1 MGRTAGGGGVAGCKL
16 AFALVSC
23 CVGCSVDDVIGNRV
37 TASSSMDSGVADAG
51 SNDPTCAGT
60 LFCSSFAQG
69 LAGFDT
75 VQNGGVLAV
84 ASPGF
89 ADSAALHPEI
99 GEGSGTAY
107 IHTALNQSGIGEL
120 YLRGYVR
127 VAADAVID
135 DVAIF
140 FLGPAG
146 GFAGVNV
153 DLRSDDRFEL
163 FLPENGVSLI
173 SEPNAFVRDTWH
185 CLQLQ
190 LTVDDLEGSA
200 TLRVD
205 GQAVAS
211 QASLDTH
218 PGEDYDLFTVGI
230 EWSMADQGPI
240 DLLIDD
246 VVLSQSPV
254 ECL

>member
-1 MGRTAGGGGVAGCKL
+1 MGRRAGGNDVGGFKL
-16 AFALVSC
+16 AFALVGC
-23 CVGCSVDDVIGNRV
+23 CIACSVEDVVGNRV
-37 TASSSMDSGVADAG
+37 TSTSSVDSGAADAG
-51 SNDPTCAGT
+51 AVAPGCAGT
-60 LFCSSFAQG
+60 LFCSSFVGG

-89 ADSAALHPEI
+89 DDTAALHPEI

-107 IHTALNQSGIGEL
+107 IHTALNQPGIGEL

-146 GFAGVNV
+146 GFAGINV

-200 TLRVD
+200 TLRID
-205 GQAVAS
+205 GQEVAS
-211 QASLDTH
+211 QTALDTY
-218 PGEDYDLFTVGI
+218 PGENFDLFTVGI